1 MATVSRDLI
10 TQPSGSTGSGATS
23 ALIWEA
29 DVTLPETVVSVYVLD
44 GGQPTRWSNPRR
56 IDGGGPRST
65 YGVTAQAMDGGT
77 V

>member
-10 TQPSGSTGSGATS
+10 TQPSGQTGSGATGI
-23 ALIWEA
+23 LVWEA
-29 DVTLPETVVSVYVLD
+29 EVTFPETVVSVYVLD
-44 GGQPTRWSNPRR
+44 GGQPTRWSSPRR
-56 IDGGGPRST
+56 IDGGSPRSI